1 MFLGEFVHS
10 IDEKGRLTIPAKFR
24 PELERGLVVTRGLD
38 RCLVIYS
45 LGEWGRMA
53 ERVAAPP
60 LTDPRAR
67 TLRRLFFSS
76 ACDVVP
82 DGQGRVVIPA
92 RLREYAGLGNE
103 VIITGLYAYIEVW
116 DPDTWDTERR
126 NVEKEDAHIEEWA
139 ALRI

>member
-24 PELERGLVVTRGLD
+24 SELEHGLVVTRGLD
-38 RCLVIYS
+38 RCLVVYG

-76 ACDVVP
+76 ACDAVP

-92 RLREYAGLGNE
+92 RLREYADLGSE
-103 VIITGLYAYIEVW
+103 VIITGLYTYIEVW
-116 DPDTWDTERR
+116 NPDTWDSERMD
-126 NVEKEDAHIEEWA
+126 VEREDAHIEEWA
-139 ALRI
+139 ALGI